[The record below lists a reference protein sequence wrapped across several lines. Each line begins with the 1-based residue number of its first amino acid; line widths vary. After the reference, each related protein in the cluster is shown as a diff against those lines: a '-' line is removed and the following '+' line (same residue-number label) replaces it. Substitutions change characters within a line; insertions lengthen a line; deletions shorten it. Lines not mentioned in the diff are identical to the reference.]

1 MVLNNPMVVG
11 DAPSYAPRQ
20 DAKTQRLHTVHTLRG
35 LAAFGV
41 VWYHFAYL
49 NGLKPWLG
57 VTGKHGNLGVPV
69 FFVISGFILPYSL
82 WKGHYRLSDYGR
94 FVAKRVIRLDPPYL
108 VAILLAVI
116 IGYATGAPS
125 YSGAGPFAVTPMQL
139 LLHLGFL
146 NVFAGNQ
153 WVIGVLW
160 TLAIEF
166 HFYLTLGLTYYL
178 LASEQEWKFLLFV
191 AGCAV
196 SQYLAF
202 NIRYLPYHWPLFLL
216 GIAAFRHKAG
226 YMTTRKALLYLLV
239 FFSYCEVTLGLAT
252 AIAGGGAALSIMFL
266 TLRSQIT
273 NFLGDIS
280 YSLYLIHQPIGRPI
294 CNLGALFVTT
304 RPQAALVA
312 AFATVVVIAAA
323 YLMYRWI
330 ELPSQRFAGRIRYRA
345 ELGASSAEA
354 RASSKPPRRD
364 DSCTSTREPDA
375 GYPVP
380 GALD

>member
-1 MVLNNPMVVG
+1 VSIAHNPTVVG
-11 DAPSYAPRQ
+11 DAPL
-20 DAKTQRLHTVHTLRG
+20 KTQRLHTVHTLRG
-35 LAAFGV
+35 IAAFAV

-49 NGLKPWLG
+49 SGLKTWLG
-57 VTGKHGNLGVPV
+57 LTGKYGNLGVPV

-82 WKGHYRLSDYGR
+82 WKGHYRLSDFGR
-94 FVAKRVIRLDPPYL
+94 FVAKRVIRLDPPYFA
-108 VAILLAVI
+108 AILLAVM
-116 IGYATGAPS
+116 IGYATGVSS
-125 YSGAGPFAVTPMQL
+125 YPGGGPFAVTPVQL

-146 NVFAGNQ
+146 NVFAGQ
-153 WVIGVLW
+153 PWVIGVFW

-239 FFSYCEVTLGLAT
+239 LFCYCEVTLGLST
-252 AIAGGGAALSIMFL
+252 AIAGGGAALCIMFL
-266 TLRSQIT
+266 SLQSQIT
-273 NFLGDIS
+273 TFLGDIS
-280 YSLYLIHQPIGRPI
+280 YSLYLIHVPIGSWI
-294 CNLGALFVTT
+294 CNLGARLVTT
-304 RPQAALVA
+304 PLQATLVA
-312 AFATVVVIAAA
+312 VFATVVVIAAA
-323 YLMYRWI
+323 CMMFRWI
-330 ELPSQRFAGRIRYRA
+330 ELPSQRLAGRIRYRA
-345 ELGASSAEA
+345 EAGASSE
-354 RASSKPPRRD
+354 
-364 DSCTSTREPDA
+364 SCNNCREPHA

-380 GALD
+380 DALD